1 MANSPRPGIIN
12 LDFKDVSQMAQ
23 NIQATN
29 PWRTGISALGKILT
43 DRERDI
49 LYRRAQAEAL
59 GTPTPDDT
67 TTVEA
72 VGKGASA
79 IWDAVSGGA
88 SLLGKGAGKVY
99 DILTAPDA
107 VEKSYEE
114 GEKIESPIFQGG
126 MSREYIPTVSNGE
139 TSVEDAFAPNMSRL
153 QAPIEESGTR
163 VKFPTTVVG
172 KDKTILPERREVGGK
187 VDWASPNKGYETE
200 FPTTVVGAPSQSQKP
215 TQEEVSP
222 IASTEQPSQKLN
234 APSTPRSQSEA
245 WSEMYRLNPDR
256 ATFDWNRIAPKG
268 SGAAGTVQARL
279 EHDSK
284 LDQEIA
290 TEAAALRKDMLAN
303 GWTSSS
309 PEFLD
314 RYATIMGL
322 EAQKYVKG
330 NKNDLIKLIG
340 LTDKE
345 FTQDQAKT
353 KADLDAKKQDFAE
366 QKEMTDIDQK
376 AFEVTNSVM
385 GDLLKKQYDKPAQL
399 QATAADLR
407 NAVADPNNINEASIK
422 KAIKAFI
429 QSIDNSVV
437 MSFESQ
443 SFTDTSKLGQARN
456 FINSLVDDNIYSPE
470 RLGEIWDNMVSSLA
484 AYNSIADNLV
494 TTAKDFYTQYGG
506 KNVGVIDKWGNL
518 IKANSSLGPKP
529 DFSRVKAWWEKYKLG
544 DKNSENPESVY
555 SQELKSP
562 PKAWSKTTRSNGK
575 AASTVYD
582 ENSSTEGF

>member
-1 MANSPRPGIIN
+1 MLI
-12 LDFKDVSQMAQ
+12 
-23 NIQATN
+23 
-29 PWRTGISALGKILT
+29 
-43 DRERDI
+43 
-49 LYRRAQAEAL
+49 
-59 GTPTPDDT
+59 
-67 TTVEA
+67 
-72 VGKGASA
+72 
-79 IWDAVSGGA
+79 
-88 SLLGKGAGKVY
+88 
-99 DILTAPDA
+99 APDV

-114 GEKIESPIFQGG
+114 GEKIESPIFQGE
-126 MSREYIPTVSNGE
+126 MSREYIPTVSTGE
-139 TSVEDAFAPNMSRL
+139 TSIEDVFAPNMSRL

-163 VKFPTTVVG
+163 VEFPTTVVG
-172 KDKTILPERREVGGK
+172 KDKTILPARREVGGK
-187 VDWASPNKGYETE
+187 FDWAFPNHGYETE
-200 FPTTVVGAPSQSQKP
+200 FPTTVVGAPSSEQKH
-215 TQEEVSP
+215 TQEPDSP
-222 IASTEQPSQKLN
+222 VASTEQPSQKMQ
-234 APSTPRSQSEA
+234 APGTLRSPSEA

-284 LDQEIA
+284 IDQEIA
-290 TEAAALRKDMLAN
+290 AEAAALRKDMLAN

-314 RYATIMGL
+314 RYATIMDL
-322 EAQKYVKG
+322 EAQKFVKG
-330 NKNDLIKLIG
+330 TKNDLTKLIG
-340 LTDKE
+340 LSDKE
-345 FTQDQAKT
+345 FTQGQDKT
-353 KADLDAKKQDFAE
+353 KAELAAKKQDFAE

-376 AFEVTNSVM
+376 AYEVTNSVM

-422 KAIKAFI
+422 KAVKAFI

-437 MSFESQ
+437 MSFEAQ

-484 AYNSIADNLV
+484 AYNTIADNLV
-494 TTAKDFYTQYGG
+494 TTARDFYTQYGG
-506 KNVGVIDKWGNL
+506 KNVGVIDKWGSL

-529 DFSRVKAWWEKYKLG
+529 DFSRVKTWWEKYQLG

-555 SQELKSP
+555 AKELTSP
-562 PKAWSKTTRSNGK
+562 PKAWSKKPRTNGK
-575 AASTVYD
+575 ATSTSTVYD